1 MSKCKHEYVP
11 GPRSWPNIC
20 KHCDRLQSD
29 IEIEELTTQRDA
41 LLAACEEALA
51 YIEMDERSPS
61 YALGHGTSGDLY
73 NRAQDMIAKAKGES
87 NAA

>member
-1 MSKCKHEYVP
+1 MSKCKHECKHEYVP
-11 GPRSWPNIC
+11 GPRQWPNIC

-51 YIEMDERSPS
+51 YIEMG
-61 YALGHGTSGDLY
+61 AI
-73 NRAQDMIAKAKGES
+73 NRAQDVIAKARGES
-87 NAA
+87 DE